1 MEQKIIRW
9 EFGGFAVAAIL
20 GTILHFLYG
29 MTREN
34 VLAAPF
40 SAVNE
45 STWEHMKIL
54 FIPLFFFALIQSRYF
69 KETKNFWC
77 VKLVGTLAGLILLP
91 VLFYTY
97 NGTFGKSPDFVNIG
111 IFFVS
116 AVAVFLLEAQLL
128 KNETFR
134 CKRPWLPFLLLCL
147 ILGLFVLFT
156 FNTPQIP
163 LFKDPVSGGYG
174 INA

>member
-9 EFGGFAVAAIL
+9 EFGGFSVAAIL

-29 MTREN
+29 LTGEN
-34 VLAAPF
+34 VLTAPF

-69 KETKNFWC
+69 KETKSFWC
-77 VKLVGTLAGLILLP
+77 VKLLGTLEGLILIP

-111 IFFVS
+111 IFFAS
-116 AVAVFLLEAQLL
+116 AATVFLLEAQLL

-147 ILGLFVLFT
+147 IFGLFVLFT

-163 LFKDPVSGGYG
+163 LFKDPISGGYG
-174 INA
+174 IIA